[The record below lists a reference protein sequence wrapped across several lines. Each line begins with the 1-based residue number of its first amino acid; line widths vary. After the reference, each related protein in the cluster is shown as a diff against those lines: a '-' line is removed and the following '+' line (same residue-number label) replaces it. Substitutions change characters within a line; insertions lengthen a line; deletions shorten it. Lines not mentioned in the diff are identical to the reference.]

1 LGATLMRASAPA
13 EPLVFDRHM
22 VTTEGERHHRYE
34 VEFHRGGV
42 IECRSE
48 QEARDMVD
56 AHLARARK
64 NRVEDHVVSA
74 IWHCPVSRKRRKQ
87 Q

>member
-1 LGATLMRASAPA
+1 VGATLMLAAA
-13 EPLVFDRHM
+13 AKPLVFDRHM

-34 VEFHRGGV
+34 VEFHRGGA

-56 AHLARARK
+56 AHVARARK

-74 IWHCPVSRKRRKQ
+74 IWHCPVSRKRRNIK
-87 Q
+87 

>member
-1 LGATLMRASAPA
+1 MLNTAAK
-13 EPLVFDRHM
+13 PLVFVRQV
-22 VTTEGERHHRYE
+22 VTTEGERHHRYV

-56 AHLARARK
+56 AHLSRARK
-64 NRVEDHVVSA
+64 NHIEDHVVSA
-74 IWHCPVSRKRRKQ
+74 IWYRPVSRKRRKQ

>member
-1 LGATLMRASAPA
+1 MGSTLMLPTAAK
-13 EPLVFDRHM
+13 PLVFDRRM
-22 VTTEGERHHRYE
+22 VTTEGERHHRFE
-34 VEFHRGGV
+34 GEFHRGGV

-64 NRVEDHVVSA
+64 NRVEDHVISA
-74 IWHCPVSRKRRKQ
+74 IWHCPASRKRRNNK
-87 Q
+87 